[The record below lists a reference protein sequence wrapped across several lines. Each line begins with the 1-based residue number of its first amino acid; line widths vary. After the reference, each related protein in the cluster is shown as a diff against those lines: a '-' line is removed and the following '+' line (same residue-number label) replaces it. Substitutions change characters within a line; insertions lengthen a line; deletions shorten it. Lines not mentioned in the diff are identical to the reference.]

1 MQVFLHNEQPPP
13 VKYLFFNWA
22 KSFFKKTQAFCFD
35 LQSCSLLVIHTMCL
49 QQRWHIG
56 KAYPEPRVPLE
67 HTAPVAEP
75 AIVALTPY
83 MSVPCLELSDSS
95 LR

>member
-1 MQVFLHNEQPPP
+1 MTKLMIDLHPSCLP
-13 VKYLFFNWA
+13 VVHA
-22 KSFFKKTQAFCFD
+22 VE
-35 LQSCSLLVIHTMCL
+35 LQD
-49 QQRWHIG
+49 RRHIG

-75 AIVALTPY
+75 AVVALTPY